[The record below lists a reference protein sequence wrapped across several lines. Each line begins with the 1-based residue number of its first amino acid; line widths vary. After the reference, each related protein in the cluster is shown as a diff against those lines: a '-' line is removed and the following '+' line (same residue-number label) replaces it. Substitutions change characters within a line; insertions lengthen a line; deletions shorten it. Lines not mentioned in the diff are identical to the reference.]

1 MVSGQDSVCL
11 AIESSIMTD
20 AQVNEFHARVK
31 RIEKSERKSKQA
43 FRRDSYGNIIAT
55 RKSKKGFRPM
65 AVFKSLLM
73 LYIAFVVF
81 KAVLIHNS
89 DGDDYAKMIANLEAG
104 DAKSQFLAIAMAPDY
119 FTEPVGAL
127 VANLALRVE
136 ELR

>member
-1 MVSGQDSVCL
+1 
-11 AIESSIMTD
+11 MTD

-55 RKSKKGFRPM
+55 RKTKRGFRPM
-65 AVFKSLLM
+65 AVLRSLLM
-73 LYIAFVVF
+73 LYVAFVVF

-89 DGDDYAKMIANLEAG
+89 DENDHAEMIANLEAG
-104 DAKSQFLAIAMAPDY
+104 DTISQFFAIAMAPDY
-119 FTEPVGAL
+119 FTEPVGVL
-127 VANLALRVE
+127 VANLALRIE